1 MKKHAILYVLIFA
14 LLCCKKPYD
23 PPATSSPNSYL
34 VVEGVINSGS
44 DSTIIKLSKTVKLTA
59 ATTQNPLLGATVTV
73 ESDQNA
79 SYPLLDVNNTGN
91 YGALSLNLP
100 PSQNYRLHI
109 KTATG
114 SEYMSDFIAV
124 KPTPPIDSV
133 GYTLQNGNVNIYV
146 NTHDPANSTHYYRW
160 DYQETWKFQSK
171 YESSWVLDT
180 TTSKIVPR
188 TLSQANFTCF
198 QNNISSNILLN
209 STAKLSQD
217 VVYQSPLT
225 AFSIN
230 SERIESEYS
239 ILVKQYALT
248 GDAFNFYQ
256 NLKNDTEN
264 LGTIFDAQPTEL
276 TGNIHNVNNPN
287 EPVIGYITVT
297 NVQSK
302 RIFLYNSIVPKYT
315 LVNYPY
321 NCVLDT
327 AYYIAPF
334 GMSVEDLLIYP
345 PVTNIPTTAVYVS
358 DVIVGFGYSTIVCTD
373 CTLRGTT
380 TVPSFWK

>member
-1 MKKHAILYVLIFA
+1 MKKHAIFYVLILA
-14 LLCCKKPYD
+14 LLCCRKPYD

-44 DSTIIKLSKTVKLTA
+44 DSTIIKISKTVKLTA

-109 KTATG
+109 KTAAG
-114 SEYMSDFIAV
+114 SEYMSDFVAI
-124 KPTPPIDSV
+124 KPTPPIDSI

-146 NTHDPANSTHYYRW
+146 NTHDPANNTHYYRW
-160 DYQETWKFQSK
+160 DYEETWQFHAK

-188 TLSQANFTCF
+188 TLAQANFNCF
-198 QNNISSNILLN
+198 QSSTSSNVLLT

-217 VVYQSPLT
+217 VVYQSPMT

-256 NLKNDTEN
+256 NLKNDTET

-276 TGNIHNVNNPN
+276 TGNIHNVNNPD

-315 LVNYPY
+315 PVNYPY
-321 NCVLDT
+321 NCTLDS
-327 AYYIAPF
+327 AYYIALF
-334 GMSVEDLLIYP
+334 GMTVEDLLIYP
-345 PVTNIPTTAVYVS
+345 PVTNIPTTAIYVS

-380 TVPSFWK
+380 TIPPFWK